1 MDVLTLSPH
10 QSVTIQE
17 STPELLVVE
26 ATYEPGGSAPPR
38 HSHPA
43 QDEHFE
49 VLEGTI
55 AVRVDGVGRTLGVGD
70 TIDVPRATVHDM
82 RNAGDL
88 RARVRWETRPAGRT
102 EQWFRSIDGLH
113 RKGQVRVDGS
123 PGPLAFA
130 VLLAEYRDTFRLRV
144 APDVVLRPVVGLLS
158 LVGRA
163 RGYDPAPPPG

>member
-70 TIDVPRATVHDM
+70 TIDVPRATV
-82 RNAGDL
+82 
-88 RARVRWETRPAGRT
+88 
-102 EQWFRSIDGLH
+102 
-113 RKGQVRVDGS
+113 
-123 PGPLAFA
+123 
-130 VLLAEYRDTFRLRV
+130 
-144 APDVVLRPVVGLLS
+144 
-158 LVGRA
+158 
-163 RGYDPAPPPG
+163 